1 MVDELVIGL
10 DSSTQSTK
18 AIAWNKD
25 GKDVATGKAEIPMD
39 NPKLDFFEQNPDD
52 PTWWTDTDCL
62 FGECESVELT
72 VVTDGSSPDDAAVD
86 ELSAV
91 AKEANKYIHA
101 AAELILENYSREHF
115 ASLGIDESLLVNET
129 VDEVANAV
137 TLRSMLVTN
146 AAEKTFEMSFTA
158 PWDSHHSFDV
168 EFENG
173 DAETCAVNG

>member
-1 MVDELVIGL
+1 MLYSGFKTLRRSVFHRHTLFAARITRTL
-10 DSSTQSTK
+10 SIHTRNNNM
-18 AIAWNKD
+18 I
-25 GKDVATGKAEIPMD
+25 
-39 NPKLDFFEQNPDD
+39 FEQNPDD

-72 VVTDGSSPDDAAVD
+72 VVTDGSSPDDATVD

-137 TLRSMLVTN
+137 TLRSMLVTD